1 MNVKTSEDVYNFA
14 KDCLKIKEEID
25 NSTKK
30 IPKKEKKKNTCQWRN
45 NSSKYNSDYSKFE
58 SCLKEIEENEEL
70 EEKEDHEQQQ
80 EQRKKSKAQENKQHF
95 LSSRNPCTHDHSK
108 ERQLYEK
115 ESKEKIKAS
124 NAFNEEGKKAFYEKN
139 YKLACVYF
147 RKGLIQLD
155 YSFPDSEQEQAE
167 QSRLEIN
174 LHLNLAT
181 TKFHM
186 SNYHE
191 CISECSTVLNLD
203 KNNAKAH
210 YRKGHAYMSLDMY
223 SEAKEEFLK
232 ALEMNP
238 TDNDVKKSILTLK
251 SKIVSY
257 TKREKL
263 LCSKFFP
270 SSEKE
275 NEKEDENLAMGK
287 KGPNNTYATDQPNR
301 DGDNIEQSD
310 AAKSIPIMTSQNYRT
325 KDVEK
330 KSVTT
335 SNMTLNLGE
344 KDPCG
349 CSHKR
354 KEYFPTFTSNG
365 SNFFKNFS
373 PIFLLN
379 NIFLYLLVSLTYYGF
394 VYVPKTTKN

>member
-25 NSTKK
+25 NSTKQ
-30 IPKKEKKKNTCQWRN
+30 IPKKEKKKNSCQWKN
-45 NSSKYNSDYSKFE
+45 NISKYNSDYSKFE
-58 SCLKEIEENEEL
+58 RCLKEIEENDEL
-70 EEKEDHEQQQ
+70 EEEQKQ
-80 EQRKKSKAQENKQHF
+80 KQENKQH
-95 LSSRNPCTHDHSK
+95 LLNSRNPCTHDHSK

-124 NAFNEEGKKAFYEKN
+124 NTFNEEGKKAFYEKN

-155 YSFPDSEQEQAE
+155 YSFPDSEEEQYE
-167 QSRLEIN
+167 QNRLEIN
-174 LHLNLAT
+174 LHLNLAI

-203 KNNAKAH
+203 KNNVKAH
-210 YRKGHAYMSLDMY
+210 YRKGHAYMSLHMY

-238 TDNDVKKSILTLK
+238 TDNDVKRSLLTLK
-251 SKIVSY
+251 NKMVNYSK
-257 TKREKL
+257 KEKL
-263 LCSKFFP
+263 VCSKFFP
-270 SSEKE
+270 SSV
-275 NEKEDENLAMGK
+275 KEDKNENDNLAMGK
-287 KGPNNTYATDQPNR
+287 KGPNNTNATDPPNH
-301 DGDNIEQSD
+301 DGDNIQNSD
-310 AAKSIPIMTSQNYRT
+310 AGKSIPIMTAQNDHT
-325 KDVEK
+325 KEFQK

-335 SNMTLNLGE
+335 SNMILNWGE
-344 KDPCG
+344 EQNPCG
-349 CSHKR
+349 FANRR
-354 KEYFPTFTSNG
+354 KEYIPTFASNG
-365 SNFFKNFS
+365 SNFFKNSS

-379 NIFLYLLVSLTYYGF
+379 NIFLYLLAVTSLHYI
-394 VYVPKTTKN
+394 